1 MQCSAIYVLI
11 DLFFN
16 LFLSNEMFIWLIRLP
31 FRRFYGLPALIFVLN
46 LGGKMC
52 RVGIK
57 FHLATALMAAREM
70 KLVSCLVS
78 SRLVMCLV
86 SLLDRIELLNS

>member
-1 MQCSAIYVLI
+1 MLSYVLI

-16 LFLSNEMFIWLIRLP
+16 LFLSNEMFIWLIHLP

-57 FHLATALMAAREM
+57 FHLATAPMAARVM
-70 KLVSCLVS
+70 KLVSCLSVS

>member
-1 MQCSAIYVLI
+1 
-11 DLFFN
+11 
-16 LFLSNEMFIWLIRLP
+16 MFIWLIRLP
-31 FRRFYGLPALIFVLN
+31 FRRFHVLPALISVLN

-70 KLVSCLVS
+70 INETRQLSRQFSSRYVSRVS
-78 SRLVMCLV
+78 S
-86 SLLDRIELLNS
+86 